1 MASRGFAST
10 YRVALLAGAM
20 LLCFAGVG
28 VKLVRLHIIDRDLY
42 LAAVEK
48 SRQQSTTMHAR
59 RGDIL
64 DARGD
69 ILATSRSMI
78 ELGVDPQ
85 TLRPEDEPKWPELA
99 RLLGLPVNQLR
110 RVFQTR
116 TRAPAAGAA
125 GREIRWAKLRDEI
138 PESLYEEVNKLGIRG
153 VYGQRVY
160 RRVYP
165 HSQLAAHIVGFVNKE
180 GVAASGVEAYLDN
193 YLMGYD
199 GWRESE
205 KDGLRRELAQ
215 FRSRDVPPKD
225 GWSVVLSLDTA
236 VQNWAEEELA
246 AIAREFQPRHA
257 TLIVSDAP
265 SGFLLAMANHP
276 TFNLN
281 EFNKAPMELLKNNA
295 IASQLD
301 PGSTFKIVAASGALN
316 ERLVAPDTRFDCS
329 ADLAT
334 HNGRSLRLMRDDHA
348 SDHPLT
354 VAEIISRSSNRGATL
369 LAMRLGDQR
378 FYDYARAFGFGGR
391 TGFPFGGEISGLLNP
406 PAKWSGIDITRI
418 PAGYSISATPL
429 QIHCAMAAIASGG
442 ELLRPQ
448 IVREIRD
455 ASGAV
460 VFHYGR
466 ESIRRVLSPAVA
478 GQMAFMLQGVAS
490 RGGTAAV
497 AEIPGYQ
504 VAGKTGTA
512 QKIIDGRYSN
522 KNHVGS
528 FTGFLPAGNPRVV
541 ITIIVDDGR
550 APAGGAG
557 YGSKVAAPG
566 FRRLAEKLIPYLDI
580 KPVAVAGAWQALA
593 AHGDPRP

>member
-1 MASRGFAST
+1 MSSRGFASN
-10 YRVALLAGAM
+10 YRVALLALAV

-28 VKLVRLHIIDRDLY
+28 VKLVHLHVIDRDIY

-48 SRQQSTTMHAR
+48 SRQQSTTVHAR
-59 RGDIL
+59 RGDVL
-64 DARGD
+64 DTRGD
-69 ILATSRSMI
+69 ILATSRTMI

-85 TLRPEDEPKWPELA
+85 SLRAEDEPKWPELA
-99 RLLGLPVNQLR
+99 RLLGMPVNQLR
-110 RVFQTR
+110 LVFQTK
-116 TRAPAAGAA
+116 TRESSGGG
-125 GREIRWAKLRDEI
+125 GREIRWAKLCDEI
-138 PESLYEEVNKLGIRG
+138 PESLYEQIGRLGIRG
-153 VYGQRVY
+153 VYGQRIY

-165 HSQLAAHIVGFVNKE
+165 HGQLAAHIVGFVNKE
-180 GVAASGVEAYLDN
+180 GVAASGVEAWLNDYLA
-193 YLMGYD
+193 GYD

-225 GWSVVLSLDTA
+225 GWSAVLSLDIV

-246 AIAREFQPRHA
+246 AIAREFQPQCA
-257 TLIVSDAP
+257 TVIVSDAQ
-265 SGFLLAMANHP
+265 SGFLLAMANYP

-281 EFNKAPMELLKNNA
+281 EFNKAPMEVLKNNA

-316 ERLVAPDTRFDCS
+316 ERLVSPDTRFDCS
-329 ADLAT
+329 ADVAT
-334 HNGRSLRLMRDDHA
+334 YNGRTLRLMRDDHA
-348 SDHPLT
+348 YDHPLS

-369 LAMRLGDQR
+369 LAMRLGDRR
-378 FYDYARAFGFGGR
+378 FYDYARAFGFGSQA
-391 TGFPFGGEISGLLNP
+391 GFPFGGEISGMLNP
-406 PAKWSGIDITRI
+406 PDKWSGIDITRI

-455 ASGAV
+455 ASGAP
-460 VFHYGR
+460 VFRYGR
-466 ESIRRVLSPAVA
+466 ESVRRVVAPAVA
-478 GQMAFMLQGVAS
+478 EQMAFMLQGVAS

-497 AEIPGYQ
+497 AELPGYQ

-512 QKIIDGRYSN
+512 QKIIDGRYSK

-528 FTGFLPAGNPRVV
+528 FVGFLPASKPRVV
-541 ITIIVDDGR
+541 ITVIVDDGR
-550 APAGGAG
+550 TPANTAG

-566 FRRLAEKLIPYLDI
+566 FRHLAEKLIPYLDI
-580 KPVAVAGAWQALA
+580 KPVAVANARHAFVT
-593 AHGDPRP
+593 HGVPRP